1 MGVLENLPQIKFK
14 FFEIFP
20 NPNIPTP
27 FTCSAELLLPNI
39 PESEAPLI
47 SFDVPNMPVD
57 IQAAPLFLNPHIIV
71 YEGPPLLDD
80 EPFVPAVFSFPTTNT
95 PCSADEEPIT
105 FSIPM
110 MAEW

>member
-1 MGVLENLPQIKFK
+1 MENLPQIKFK
-14 FFEIFP
+14 SFEILP
-20 NPNIPTP
+20 NPNIPIP
-27 FTCSAELLLPNI
+27 FTRSAELLLPNI
-39 PESEAPLI
+39 PESEASLI

-57 IQAAPLFLNPHIIV
+57 TQAAPLFLNPHIIV
-71 YEGPPLLDD
+71 YEGPLLLLYD